1 VNRVFITGASGF
13 IGASVAR
20 RLAEEG
26 VPTAVLLRPM
36 SNPWRLGDTVRDLT
50 VIEGAFHEPAGY
62 AAALADF
69 APDTVI
75 HLAWHGVGRGHRDD
89 PAHVRINVVGTVDLF
104 HAAVQAGARSF
115 ITAGSQ
121 AEYGISSRRID
132 EGHPTQPIT
141 LYGAAKLATLTLLEQ
156 LSAVHAVRLAWLRV
170 FSVYG
175 PGDDE
180 GTLIS
185 SLIRSLLAGER
196 PAVTSGAQTWDY
208 LHVDDA
214 AAAFLAV
221 ARSGAAGVFNVGAGV
236 AQPLHDTIVLVRD
249 LIDPALEIGFGE
261 VPLGPSA
268 VMRLEPDVGRL
279 RHATSWA
286 PRIKLEDGLRTTIA
300 WHRQRHSMEM
310 AAPSSSTGRPAPA
323 GSQFDA
329 KVLRHHVLRMAYRG
343 QSVHVACA
351 FSIIEICAVL
361 YSKFLRYNPRDPAWP
376 DRDYL
381 ILSKGHGVMAIYACF
396 YEIGWLGDAD
406 LDNYF
411 KDGTHLRGLC
421 ESDVPG
427 CEVTSGS
434 LGHGLPIACG
444 IAFGLKRK
452 GSDRRVYCIVGDGE
466 MNEGPMWEAL
476 LFATHQKLDN
486 LVVIVDANQFQAMG
500 RTEEVLGLEPLPA
513 KLEAFGV
520 RVVECDGHDPAAL
533 ERALRSL
540 TEPSGKPGA
549 IVARTLKG
557 QGVSFMAGDNR
568 WHYTRLSDEIYA
580 RAMAELS

>member
-1 VNRVFITGASGF
+1 MNRVFITGASGF
-13 IGASVAR
+13 IGATIVR
-20 RLAEEG
+20 LLAEER
-26 VPTAVLLRPM
+26 VPTAVLMRPT
-36 SNPWRLGDTVRDLT
+36 SNPWRLGDTIRDVT
-50 VIEGAFHEPAGY
+50 VIEGTFHEPGSY
-62 AAALADF
+62 AVALAEF
-69 APDTVI
+69 APDTVF

-89 PAHVRINVVGTVDLF
+89 PKHVRINVAGTVDLF
-104 HAAVQAGARSF
+104 HAAVRAGATSF
-115 ITAGSQ
+115 IAAGSQ
-121 AEYGISSRRID
+121 AEYGTSSHRIV
-132 EGHPTQPIT
+132 EGHPTQPNT

-156 LSAVHAVRLAWLRV
+156 LSAAHAVRLAWLRV
-170 FSVYG
+170 FSAYG

-185 SLIRSLLAGER
+185 SVIRRLLAGER
-196 PAVTSGAQTWDY
+196 PAVTSGTQLWDY

-221 ARSGAAGVFNVGAGV
+221 ARSGANGVFNVGAGI
-236 AQPLHDTIVLVRD
+236 APPLRDTIALVRD
-249 LIDPALEIGFGE
+249 LIDPGLEVGFGE

-279 RHATSWA
+279 RHATSWE
-286 PRIKLEDGLRTTIA
+286 PRISLEDGLRSTIA
-300 WHRQRHSMEM
+300 WHRERSGMEM
-310 AAPSSSTGRPAPA
+310 AALSSPLVRPSLA
-323 GSQFDA
+323 GSRFDPR
-329 KVLRHHVLRMAYRG
+329 VLRRHVLRMAYRG

-361 YSKFLRYNPRDPAWP
+361 YSKFLRYDPRDPAWP

-381 ILSKGHGVMAIYACF
+381 ILSKGHGVMAMYACF

-406 LDNYF
+406 IDNYF
-411 KDGTHLRGLC
+411 QDGTHLRGLC

-444 IAFGLKRK
+444 IALGLKRK

-476 LFATHQKLDN
+476 LFAAHQKLDN
-486 LVVIVDANQFQAMG
+486 LIVIVDANQFQAMG
-500 RTEEVLGLEPLPA
+500 RTEEVLELEPLPA
-513 KLEAFGV
+513 KLEAFGC
-520 RVVECDGHDPAAL
+520 RVLESDGHAPAAL
-533 ERALRSL
+533 ERALTSL
-540 TEPSGKPGA
+540 TETSGKPGA

-557 QGVSFMAGDNR
+557 YGVSFMAGDNR

-580 RAMAELS
+580 RAVAELS